1 MTPYSGPA
9 GKGAAVKKRR
19 ERKWLAVLLLSG
31 LMILVFSACSVPMK
45 ETEAAS
51 RTEAAEPARATNKE
65 PEQSVVPRLKLYGS
79 GSSLTELSYDRDGN
93 IRTRTTHQIA
103 ESDGK
108 TWIETETI
116 SFDPQGNITD
126 YRQEGVPEEQRQE
139 DETIRFEENRLTV
152 SSQDHS
158 TTTEFEKGRMVS
170 LHIQSPYQNYLI
182 RYEYEGQEVPV
193 RRVLQIY
200 ELDAEQNKHFLPAQ
214 ILTCRY
220 AYDAVGLPLY
230 SYLTDAEGAVQSDY
244 SFYIFENRPDRTD
257 GSLLRAV
264 MGAESVIIL
273 TRYAGGQVKENEEH
287 YLSERYDDS
296 GSRCREE
303 RKAIIGFET
312 NGDILSWRAE
322 GDPSA
327 EEEPFTVSGDR
338 LELPLIT
345 YVYRQGRVIRSHL
358 SFNWDDERLMHRET
372 IYKMDEKGL
381 YEGCSISWYL
391 TSAKDPSGA
400 RESLPDN
407 PDSERTFVYH
417 YDENGR
423 PLWSYQTD
431 EQGQPVKNSLQAYL
445 FE

>member
-1 MTPYSGPA
+1 M
-9 GKGAAVKKRR
+9 KKRR

-45 ETEAAS
+45 ETEAVSRAEAS
-51 RTEAAEPARATNKE
+51 EQPRETDKE
-65 PEQSVVPRLKLYGS
+65 PEQPAVPRLKLYGS

-93 IRTRTTHQIA
+93 VRTRTTRQIA

-108 TWIETETI
+108 TWIETETV
-116 SFDPQGNITD
+116 SFDPKGNITD
-126 YRQEGVPEEQRQE
+126 YRREGVPEEQRQE
-139 DETIRFEENRLTV
+139 DEAVRFEENRLTV

-158 TTTEFEKGRMVS
+158 ITTEFEKGRTVS

-200 ELDAEQNKHFLPAQ
+200 ELDAEQNKHFLTSQ

-220 AYDAVGLPLY
+220 AYDAAGLPLY

-244 SFYIFENRPDRTD
+244 SFYVFENRPDRTD
-257 GSLLRAV
+257 GSLLKAV

-296 GSRCREE
+296 GSRYREE
-303 RKAIIGFET
+303 RKATVGFET
-312 NGDILSWRAE
+312 NGDILFWHAE

-327 EEEPFTVSGDR
+327 GEEPFTISGDR
-338 LELPLIT
+338 LELPAIT
-345 YVYRQGRVIRSHL
+345 YIYRQGRVIRSHL
-358 SFNWDDERLMHRET
+358 SFGWDNERLMHLET
-372 IYKMDEKGL
+372 VYGMDDRGL
-381 YEGCSISWYL
+381 YERCSVSWYL

-400 RESLPDN
+400 KESLPDY
-407 PDSERTFVYH
+407 PDSKRIFVYY
-417 YDENGR
+417 YDENGL

-431 EQGQPVKNSLQAYL
+431 EEGLPVKDSFQGYL
-445 FE
+445 FQ